1 MTAAEPSPIRIALD
15 ERPQGL
21 VATLT
26 IDNAARLNAMGSDL
40 LEAFVAA
47 VRRLAGNRA
56 LRVLIVTGAG
66 ERAFVGGADIR
77 EMATIATPDQ
87 GRAFILRVHAACE
100 ALRALPAPVIAR
112 INGYAF
118 GAGLELAA
126 ACDLRIAGDN
136 ARFGMQEVRLGIPS
150 VVEAALLPG
159 LIGWGRARWL
169 LLTGETIDAEQALK
183 WGLVEEVAPTAEL
196 DRAVEARVQSLLA
209 GGPEALRLQKALIR
223 AWEELPMKDAIAAG
237 VEAFAQA
244 FESDE
249 PGRTLTAFLTER
261 ASRKADRLGRIR

>member
-1 MTAAEPSPIRIALD
+1 MTAAAPSPIRVAVD
-15 ERPQGL
+15 ERSQGL

-47 VRRLAGNRA
+47 VRGLAGKEA

-77 EMATIATPDQ
+77 EMATLTTPDQ

-100 ALRALPAPVIAR
+100 ALRVLPAPVIAR

-126 ACDLRIAGDN
+126 ACDIRIASET

-150 VVEAALLPG
+150 VVEAALLPA

-169 LLTGETIDAEQALK
+169 LLTGETIDAEKALA
-183 WGLVEEVAPTAEL
+183 WGLVEEVVPATEL

-223 AWEELPMKDAIAAG
+223 AWEELPMTDAIAAG
-237 VEAFAQA
+237 VEAFARA
-244 FESDE
+244 FETDE
-249 PGRTLTAFLTER
+249 PGRSLAAFLAER
-261 ASRKADRLGRIR
+261 ASRKPTA